1 MESRTTTTI
10 EEISTEINGAIVIES
25 FEIATIETSPT
36 PAKRVHHEQHH
47 HKHHH
52 HRQHHD
58 QGATTLTIT
67 DVSDGV
73 DITEIEQ
80 PETEHHHHH
89 HKDKQ
94 AEPQMSLPPPLPKSS
109 PPYLTPSDEQD
120 QFVWLTDLDASPQQ
134 PASLTVEP
142 KPLAMQTPPTPS
154 NSTGCQPLQ
163 TAAAAADTAVTAAAA
178 VAATV
183 SQTAFSSETQLQQ
196 SAPAPP
202 PTETTEQAV
211 WLTDLDAPP
220 QQSAPL
226 VTVKQL
232 PQQVPAVNNSS
243 EWVVQS
249 LTVAA
254 TPTATATAPSVRQ
267 TELIIEN
274 QPIKAAPL
282 AQPMVLVGE
291 VTADTID
298 KRRKSYR
305 VSMDLTAPPLQEPKK
320 RCCCRIS

>member
-25 FEIATIETSPT
+25 FEIATIETTPT

-47 HKHHH
+47 HKHRHH

-58 QGATTLTIT
+58 QRATTLTIT
-67 DVSDGV
+67 DVSDGL
-73 DITEIEQ
+73 DITETEQ
-80 PETEHHHHH
+80 PETENHHHH

-94 AEPQMSLPPPLPKSS
+94 AEPQLSLPPPLPKSS

-134 PASLTVEP
+134 PASLTEEP
-142 KPLAMQTPPTPS
+142 KPLAMQTPPTPRS
-154 NSTGCQPLQ
+154 STGCQPLQ
-163 TAAAAADTAVTAAAA
+163 TAAADTAVTSAAA
-178 VAATV
+178 AATV

-202 PTETTEQAV
+202 PTATTEQAV
-211 WLTDLDAPP
+211 SLTDSDALP
-220 QQSAPL
+220 QQSASL
-226 VTVKQL
+226 ATVKQL
-232 PQQVPAVNNSS
+232 PQQAPAANNSS

-254 TPTATATAPSVRQ
+254 APTAAATAPSVRQ
-267 TELIIEN
+267 TELIIET
-274 QPIKAAPL
+274 QPIKGAPL

-298 KRRKSYR
+298 TRRKSYR
-305 VSMDLTAPPLQEPKK
+305 VSMDLTASPLQEPKK